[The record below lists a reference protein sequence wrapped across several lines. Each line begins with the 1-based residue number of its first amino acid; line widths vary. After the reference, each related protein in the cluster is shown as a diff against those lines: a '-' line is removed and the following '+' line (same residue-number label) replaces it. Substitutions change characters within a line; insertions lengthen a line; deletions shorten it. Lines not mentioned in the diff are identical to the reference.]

1 MAAWQKVF
9 ESETA
14 IRAEIVRGVLEEKGI
29 TAIVLNKKES
39 VYQIHGSYQVMV
51 SSGET
56 IQAINIINNEIT
68 F

>member
-1 MAAWQKVF
+1 MAEWQKVF
-9 ESETA
+9 ESETPV
-14 IRAEIVRGVLEEKGI
+14 RAEIVKGVLEENGI

-39 VYQIHGSYQVMV
+39 VYQLHGSYQVMV
-51 SSGET
+51 SSGDT